1 MYNLAQYAA
10 FKAFLGVPH
19 LINPTHA
26 DYINY
31 ENLWEDYL
39 NNIVIPTVNQK
50 KPKRISI
57 IAMESAPGGNVHP
70 HPNYIFNNLMALT
83 RHPEDSYLRAF
94 FNGSHHV
101 YGQHAN
107 GLTKLEC
114 LQGLINALDVNNQER
129 PILLMDLFASH
140 GIKLNTKKRSLLSG
154 RVHGVLNPLVTHEI
168 QCKLDFIHANLLT
181 TNSLTWDDVHFKFAC
196 PPTSMSNEIVNFINV
211 TFPGITIHPININN
225 AGRGVTPSQNTLRD
239 NILLH
244 GF

>member
-1 MYNLAQYAA
+1 MYNLAQYIA
-10 FKAFLGVPH
+10 FRAFLRVPH

-31 ENLWEDYL
+31 ENLWVDYL

-70 HPNYIFNNLMALT
+70 HPNYIFNNLHALT
-83 RHPEDSYLRAF
+83 MHPQDIYLRAF
-94 FNGSHHV
+94 FNGSHHI

-114 LQGLINALDVNNQER
+114 LQGLINALDVANMER
-129 PILLMDLFASH
+129 PIVLMDLFASH
-140 GIKLNTKKRSLLSG
+140 GIQLNTQRRSLLSG
-154 RVHGVLNPLVTHEI
+154 RVHGVLDRLVTHEI
-168 QCKLDFIHANLLT
+168 QYKLDFIHANLLA
-181 TNSLTWDDVHFKFAC
+181 TNNLTWNDVHFKFAC
-196 PPTSMSNEIVNFINV
+196 PPTSMSIEIVNFINV
-211 TFPGITIHPININN
+211 TCPGITIHPININN
-225 AGRGVTPSQNTLRD
+225 AGRGVAPSQNTLRD